1 MNKGILENEKTKK
14 IGLVKDYDKSQ
25 SVNSFIVNGDLA
37 WLDKASR
44 VGLINSLQIEK
55 AAGRAEATL
64 WFNNIAYSL
73 NIDDALKIISVI
85 ELYAV
90 DCFNTT
96 ETHIKNINAL
106 NDLNRVYNYNYT
118 KGYPKRLRFE
128 LTPKREG

>member
-14 IGLVKDYDKSQ
+14 ISLVKDYDKSQ

-55 AAGRAEATL
+55 AAGREEATL

-96 ETHIKNINAL
+96 ENHIKSINAL
-106 NDLNRVYNYNYT
+106 DDLNRVYNYNYT

>member
-1 MNKGILENEKTKK
+1 MNKGILENEKNKK

-25 SVNSFIVNGDLA
+25 SVNSFIVNGTLA

-55 AAGRAEATL
+55 AAGRVEATL

-96 ETHIKNINAL
+96 ENHIKAINAL
-106 NDLNRVYNYNYT
+106 DDLNRVYNYNYT
-118 KGYPKRLRFE
+118 KGYPQRLRFD

>member
-1 MNKGILENEKTKK
+1 MNKGILENEKNKK

-25 SVNSFIVNGDLA
+25 SVNSFIVNGTLA

-55 AAGRAEATL
+55 AAGRVDATL
-64 WFNNIAYSL
+64 WFNNTAYSL

-90 DCFNTT
+90 DCFNAT
-96 ETHIKNINAL
+96 ETHIKAINSL
-106 NDLNRVYNYNYT
+106 DDLNRVYNYNYT

>member
-1 MNKGILENEKTKK
+1 MNKGILENEKNKK

-25 SVNSFIVNGDLA
+25 SVNSFIVNGALA

-55 AAGRAEATL
+55 AAGRVETTL
-64 WFNNIAYSL
+64 WFNNTAYSL

-90 DCFNTT
+90 DCFNAT
-96 ETHIKNINAL
+96 ENHIKAINAL
-106 NDLNRVYNYNYT
+106 DDLNRVYNYNYT

-128 LTPKREG
+128 LTPKIEG